1 MFLREK
7 RYEMTLQGKRV
18 VLLGGTA
25 GIGLATAQ
33 AAAAAG
39 AQVVVVSSNPDNV
52 AKALTGLPAGA
63 QGETVDLAVE
73 SDIRALFE
81 RLGAFDHLVYTAGE
95 SLALFPL
102 RETEIDAAQRF
113 FQTRYWGAFTSVK
126 YAAPHINPGGSI
138 VLSSGGAV
146 VRPMPGWTVAASI
159 LGAMEALGRAL
170 AVELAPIRVNVVR
183 PGLVRTDLWKDFPEE
198 VREDLFRAQA
208 AALPVGRIGE
218 ASDLARSYLHLMEQ
232 EYVTGSI
239 LTVDGGGILV

>member
-1 MFLREK
+1 M
-7 RYEMTLQGKRV
+7 YEMTLESKRV

-39 AQVVVVSSNPDNV
+39 ARVVAVSSNPDNV
-52 AKALTGLPAGA
+52 AKALAELPAGA
-63 QGETVDLAVE
+63 QGETVDLTRE
-73 SDIRALFE
+73 PEIKALFA

-102 RETEIDAAQRF
+102 QDVEIAAAQRF
-113 FQTRYWGAFTSVK
+113 FQTRYWGAYTSVK
-126 YAAPHINPGGSI
+126 YAVPHINAGGSI

-146 VRPMPGWTVAASI
+146 QRPMPGWTVSASI
-159 LGAMEALGRAL
+159 LGAIEALGRAL

-183 PGLVRTDLWKDFPEE
+183 PGLVRTELWREFPADMRDE
-198 VREDLFRAQA
+198 LFRTHSG
-208 AALPVGRIGE
+208 ALPVGRVGE

-232 EYVTGSI
+232 EYATGAI
-239 LTVDGGGILV
+239 LTVDGGGVLI